1 MAAHAQSRRALVARP
16 PFQGVWRE
24 LWRTRWGYLFISPFF
39 ILYLVFGLYPL
50 IASFVLSFTNWKGS
64 GSPEF
69 VGLANFDLLLKDT
82 VFWQSMLNGVILFFL
97 YVPFM
102 TLLAL
107 ILAVIL
113 NSKRVRGFRF
123 FRTLIFLPYI
133 TNMVAAGY
141 TFQMLLNQKYGVF
154 NVVLDLFGVPP
165 VAWLD
170 SVWGARV
177 SLCLLVIWAWLG
189 YNMVLMLAGLQTIPS
204 ELNEAAAIDGATPV
218 QTFFHVTVPLMR
230 PVILFCVVL
239 STMGSFNL
247 FAELVS
253 LFPNTNGGGPLNSTI
268 TPILD
273 IFTQAFRDFRFGYA
287 SAMAYVFFAFIC
299 VLTIFQYRRFGK
311 QD

>member
-1 MAAHAQSRRALVARP
+1 
-16 PFQGVWRE
+16 
-24 LWRTRWGYLFISPFF
+24 
-39 ILYLVFGLYPL
+39 
-50 IASFVLSFTNWKGS
+50 
-64 GSPEF
+64 
-69 VGLANFDLLLKDT
+69 
-82 VFWQSMLNGVILFFL
+82 
-97 YVPFM
+97 
-102 TLLAL
+102 
-107 ILAVIL
+107 
-113 NSKRVRGFRF
+113 VRGFRF

-141 TFQMLLNQKYGVF
+141 TFQMLLNQRYGLF
-154 NVVLDLFGVPP
+154 NVVLDVFGVPP
-165 VAWLD
+165 VPWLD

-218 QTFFHVTVPLMR
+218 QIFSQITVPLMR
-230 PVILFCVVL
+230 PVILFCVIL
-239 STMGSFNL
+239 STMRSFNL

-253 LFPNTNGGGPLNSTI
+253 LFPNTNGFGPLNSTI

-299 VLTIFQYRRFGK
+299 VLTIFQYRRFGR